1 MGPVNPYLAAVG
13 AAFDPTALAGQSL
26 GFGPPQSAPQQ
37 VMLGAP
43 GGMPAPLPTPPPA
56 PAGPPPPGPDPTLD
70 PVGMV
75 SRAPPGPSSSQAP
88 PPAPAP
94 PPQGPPPQGPEG
106 PLGPQFDLQRI
117 SGGGVQT
124 IAAHETEMRGPS
136 LLRAQGARNEAVQD
150 TVGRVAERGQD
161 QAAIEY
167 ATALDQER
175 GARAREQAAA
185 QSLAER
191 DEEMAGRQ
199 QDFDQSVKAL
209 SKMSV
214 DPDRFWAS
222 RSTGQKISGLIG
234 IALGGLGGSNA
245 GMNIINQ
252 AIERDIKAQEFAY
265 GAARDTANAKQTA
278 FGMAMQKYGQIDA
291 ARSMARAAALDAV
304 IAQTQQMAALSKG
317 TDAQNRA
324 DMALAALMDEKAQQ
338 VAQGVLFAP
347 ARKVATGGMW
357 RGRFGL
363 TYTDAEAKGIQKEYR
378 GYGFE
383 QGKLQ
388 SGFLADVGKEVV
400 KGQIEGGKK
409 ADDGARA
416 ISSQLQQA
424 GVPQARAAA
433 ELALQALNKSE
444 GGFLEGTMRGYAPGA
459 TKLVASQDANAREQ
473 AYANFSNAA
482 IKAMMGNATEAEVA
496 RAEGALGNAKDPAA
510 RRRAIAMTLE
520 TLSSIEKNAK
530 AGASP
535 AAQAEF
541 DARRQAAEGGPAA
554 APKGSKAGW

>member
-13 AAFDPTALAGQSL
+13 AAFDPSALAAQT
-26 GFGPPQSAPQQ
+26 FGVAPAQGTQQ
-37 VMLGAP
+37 VMLGGP

-56 PAGPPPPGPDPTLD
+56 PAGPPMPPPDPTLD

-106 PLGPQFDLQRI
+106 PQYGLVPVG
-117 SGGGVQT
+117 GGGVQT

-136 LLRAQGARNEAVQD
+136 LLRAQGARNQAVED

-185 QSLAER
+185 QSVAER
-191 DEEMAGRQ
+191 DEEMAQRQ
-199 QDFDQSVKAL
+199 QDFDQSVKAM

-234 IALGGLGGSNA
+234 IALGGLSQGMRGGPNA
-245 GMNIINQ
+245 GLDIINQ
-252 AIERDIKAQEFAY
+252 AIDRDIKAQEFAY
-265 GAARDTANAKQTA
+265 GATRDTANAKQTA
-278 FGMAMQKYGQIDA
+278 FGMAMQKYNSVDA

-324 DMALAALMDEKAQQ
+324 DMALASLMDERAQQ

-347 ARKVATGGMW
+347 ARQVAAPRMFVDPTT
-357 RGRFGL
+357 GL
-363 TYTDAEAKGIQKEYR
+363 TYTEAEAKGVAKEYR

-383 QGKLQ
+383 QGKQ
-388 SGFLADVGKEVV
+388 QAGFLADVGKEIV
-400 KGQIEGGKK
+400 KGQIAKNK
-409 ADDGARA
+409 DGQAMAVQLPNGDRIQARTEA
-416 ISSQLQQA
+416 EAQKLSDLATAVTNASQLVA
-424 GVPQARAAA
+424 KAKAIRSDPTWRASPSKRA
-433 ELALQALNKSE
+433 ELAQTQAELTFAVKDSK
-444 GGFLEGTMRGYAPGA
+444 GLGALSGPDMDLARDGTADLFSMSPG
-459 TKLVASQDANAREQ
+459 VDAALDSFNARTTRALQ
-473 AYANFSNAA
+473 NRVGT
-482 IKAMMGNATEAEVA
+482 IPGVA
-496 RAEGALGNAKDPAA
+496 PSAKGDMPGSF
-510 RRRAIAMTLE
+510 T
-520 TLSSIEKNAK
+520 
-530 AGASP
+530 P
-535 AAQAEF
+535 H
-541 DARRQAAEGGPAA
+541 GG
-554 APKGSKAGW
+554 K

>member
-13 AAFDPTALAGQSL
+13 AAFDPSAIAAQTL
-26 GFGPPQSAPQQ
+26 GVAPAQGTQQ

-106 PLGPQFDLQRI
+106 PQYGLVPVG
-117 SGGGVQT
+117 GGGVQT

-347 ARKVATGGMW
+347 ARQVAAPRMFVDPTT
-357 RGRFGL
+357 GL
-363 TYTDAEAKGIQKEYR
+363 TYSEAEAKGVAKEYR

-383 QGKLQ
+383 QGKQ
-388 SGFLADVGKEVV
+388 QAGFLADVGKELV
-400 KGQIEGGKK
+400 KGQLESGKK

-433 ELALQALNKSE
+433 EIAMQALNKSE

-510 RRRAIAMTLE
+510 RRRAITMTLE
-520 TLSSIEKNAK
+520 TLSEIEKNAK

-541 DARRQAAEGGPAA
+541 DARRRTAEGAPAA

>member
-26 GFGPPQSAPQQ
+26 GFGPPQSVPQQ

-94 PPQGPPPQGPEG
+94 PPHAPPPQAPEG
-106 PLGPQFDLQRI
+106 PQYGLVPVG
-117 SGGGVQT
+117 GGGVQT

-136 LLRAQGARNEAVQD
+136 LLRAQGARNQAVED
-150 TVGRVAERGQD
+150 TVGRVADRSAD
-161 QAAIEY
+161 LAAAEY
-167 ATALDQER
+167 GMALDQER

-191 DEEMAGRQ
+191 DEEMAQRQ

-317 TDAQNRA
+317 TEAQNRA

-347 ARKVATGGMW
+347 ARQVAAPRMFVDPTT
-357 RGRFGL
+357 GL
-363 TYTDAEAKGIQKEYR
+363 TYTEQQAREVAKEYR

-388 SGFLADVGKEVV
+388 SGFLADVGKELV